1 MQAPSK
7 HPANAT
13 NLLESLQVCQKI
25 PELFACIS
33 LVQLA
38 QDQVRALVLRRDPL
52 PWQVQIILSLE
63 MQGLQL
69 DGLHFAHPTI

>member
-7 HPANAT
+7 NRVNAT

-25 PELFACIS
+25 PELFACMS

-38 QDQVRALVLRRDPL
+38 QDQVLRRDPL
-52 PWQVQIILSLE
+52 PCQVQIILSLE
-63 MQGLQL
+63 MQELQL
-69 DGLHFAHPTI
+69 DGLYFAHITI

>member
-1 MQAPSK
+1 V
-7 HPANAT
+7 T

-38 QDQVRALVLRRDPL
+38 QDQVRAFVLRRDPL
-52 PWQVQIILSLE
+52 PFPWSSTLY
-63 MQGLQL
+63 
-69 DGLHFAHPTI
+69 